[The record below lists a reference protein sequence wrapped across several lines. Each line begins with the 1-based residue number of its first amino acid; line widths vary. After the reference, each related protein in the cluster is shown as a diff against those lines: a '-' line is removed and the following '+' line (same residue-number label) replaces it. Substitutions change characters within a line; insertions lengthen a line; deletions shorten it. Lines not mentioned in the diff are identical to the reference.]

1 MTVSSSAIHK
11 ILVVGPSWVGDMV
24 MAQSLFRALKDDN
37 PDVIIDVLAM
47 DWTRPLLQRMPEVN
61 EAIIMPIT
69 HGTFGWKV
77 RKQLAQELA
86 KKGYDQAIVLPNS
99 WKSALIPWFAGIP
112 IRTGWRGEMRYGLLN
127 DIRSLDK
134 AALPMMVQRFVS
146 LAYPASQS
154 HAAPSYQAPL
164 MRAETVKTDIN
175 PAISSRQSRL
185 ILCPG
190 AEFGPAKQWPPEHY
204 AALANHFLEAGWQ
217 IVVLGSK
224 ADQLTAS
231 DIAKHISANHF
242 KQFFNLSGQTKLEDA
257 IDLLGTADCVVSN
270 DSGLMH
276 IAAALQRPLVAL
288 YGPTSPAFTP
298 PLAANARLLQLDV
311 DCGPCFQRI
320 CPEGHH
326 RCMQDLTVASVV
338 QKIQL
343 LTIKETSHVQ

>member
-1 MTVSSSAIHK
+1 MTVQTTAIHK

-24 MAQSLFRALKDDN
+24 MAQALFRALKDDN
-37 PDVIIDVLAM
+37 PNVVIDVLAM
-47 DWTRPLLQRMPEVN
+47 DWTRPLLERMPEVN
-61 EAIIMPIT
+61 KAITMPIT
-69 HGTFGWKV
+69 HGTFGWKI

-86 KKGYDQAIVLPNS
+86 EQAYDQAIVLPNS

-112 IRTGWRGEMRYGLLN
+112 VRTGWRGEMRYGLLN
-127 DIRSLDK
+127 DIRTLDK

-154 HAAPSYQAPL
+154 QAAPSYQAPL
-164 MRAETVKTDIN
+164 MQAESTKADIN
-175 PAISSRQSRL
+175 PVNKPDQKRL

-204 AALANHFLEAGWQ
+204 AAVANHFLDDGWQ
-217 IVVLGSK
+217 IIVLGSK
-224 ADQLTAS
+224 ADQTTAHE
-231 DIAKHISANHF
+231 IAKHIAASHLE
-242 KQFFNLSGQTKLEDA
+242 QFYDLSGQTKLEDA
-257 IDLLGTADCVVSN
+257 IDLLSTADCVVSN

-288 YGPTSPAFTP
+288 YGPTSPSFTP
-298 PLAANARLLQLDV
+298 PLANNARLLQLDV

-326 RCMQDLTVASVV
+326 RCMQELPVNRVTDLIRHITDEHS
-338 QKIQL
+338 Q
-343 LTIKETSHVQ
+343 TF

>member
-1 MTVSSSAIHK
+1 MTGPSSAIHK

-61 EAIIMPIT
+61 EAVSMPIT

-77 RKQLAQELA
+77 RKQLAKELA
-86 KKGYDQAIVLPNS
+86 QKGYDQAIVLPNS

-112 IRTGWRGEMRYGLLN
+112 VRTGWRGEMRYGLLN
-127 DIRSLDK
+127 DIRTLDK

-154 HAAPSYQAPL
+154 HAAPCYQAPL
-164 MRAETVKTDIN
+164 MQAELIN
-175 PAISSRQSRL
+175 ADVTPALTPGQKRL

-190 AEFGPAKQWPPEHY
+190 AEFGPAKQWPSEHY
-204 AALANHFLEAGWQ
+204 AAVANHFLDEGWQ

-224 ADQLTAS
+224 ADQTTAH
-231 DIAKHISANHF
+231 DIAKHISASHL
-242 KQFFNLSGQTKLEDA
+242 KQFFNLSGQTKLEEA

-288 YGPTSPAFTP
+288 YGPTSPSFTP
-298 PLAANARLLQLDV
+298 PLANNARLLQIDV

-326 RCMQDLTVASVV
+326 RCMQDLTVNRVTDLIRFITNEYKQS
-338 QKIQL
+338 
-343 LTIKETSHVQ
+343 T